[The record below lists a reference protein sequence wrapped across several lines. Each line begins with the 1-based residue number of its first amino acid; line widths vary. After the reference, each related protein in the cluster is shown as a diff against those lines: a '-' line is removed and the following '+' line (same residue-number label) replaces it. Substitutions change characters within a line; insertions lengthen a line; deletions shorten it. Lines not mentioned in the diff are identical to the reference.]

1 MDIYITRHG
10 QTEWNLIN
18 KIQGHLDSPL
28 TEKGRA
34 DAKKLGLRLKNKNI
48 DLAYSSDLKRAIDTA
63 EIILGSREKVI
74 PLKAL
79 REIGVGKWEGM
90 LYEDIE
96 KTYPEKFKA
105 YKTDPDAYEPTP
117 GGETFK
123 DFEKRVRDFVEDLKV
138 EDHESILIVT
148 HGLTYMMLLNIF
160 EGKDL
165 KEISKRKLP
174 AGTSLSHIEYKDGNF
189 NIIEENCLEHLS

>member
-10 QTEWNLIN
+10 QTEWNVLN

-28 TEKGRA
+28 TAKGRA
-34 DAKKLGLRLKNKNI
+34 DAKKLGLRLNDKNI

-63 EIILGSREKVI
+63 EIILGSREKVR

-96 KTYPEKFKA
+96 KNYPEKFKA
-105 YKTDPDAYEPTP
+105 YKTDPEAYVPTP

-123 DFEKRVRDFVEDLKV
+123 DFEKRVRDFVEGLKA

-174 AGTSLSHIEYKDGNF
+174 AGTSLSHIEYKDGIF

>member
-28 TEKGRA
+28 TEKGRE

-63 EIILGSREKVI
+63 EIIIGSRDKVR

-90 LYEDIE
+90 FYEDIE

-105 YKTDPDAYEPTP
+105 YKTNPDAYQPTP

-123 DFEKRVRDFVEDLKV
+123 DFEKRVRDFVEDLKN
-138 EDHESILIVT
+138 EDHDSILIVT

-160 EGKDL
+160 EGKEL
-165 KEISKRKLP
+165 KDISKRVLP
-174 AGTSLSHIEYKDGNF
+174 AGTSLSHIKYENGKY

>member
-10 QTEWNLIN
+10 QTEWNVLN

-28 TEKGRA
+28 TSKGRA
-34 DAKKLGLRLKNKNI
+34 DAKKLGLRLKDKNI
-48 DLAYSSDLKRAIDTA
+48 DLAYSSDLQRAIDTA
-63 EIILGSREKVI
+63 EIIIGSRDKVI
-74 PLKAL
+74 PLKSL

-105 YKTDPDAYEPTP
+105 YKTNPEAYVPTK
-117 GGETFK
+117 GGETYK
-123 DFEKRVRDFVEDLKV
+123 DFEKRVKDFVEDLKN
-138 EDHESILIVT
+138 EDHDSILIVT

-160 EGKDL
+160 AGKDL
-165 KEISKRKLP
+165 KDISKRILP
-174 AGTSLSHIEYKDGNF
+174 AGTSLSHIEYKDGIF
-189 NIIEENCLEHLS
+189 YIIEENCLEHLS

>member
-28 TEKGRA
+28 TAKGRA

-79 REIGVGKWEGM
+79 REISVGKWEGM

-105 YKTDPDAYEPTP
+105 YKTNPDAYEPTP

-123 DFEKRVRDFVEDLKV
+123 DFEKRVRDFVEDLKA